1 MLEEEFEL
9 GVVNIFAWCPV
20 LLLVAL
26 KMSVYERDRPRRRFD
41 ARCGAVPVPVPL
53 LRVT

>member
-26 KMSVYERDRPRRRFD
+26 KMSSHKQTDHDDGLMHGVV
-41 ARCGAVPVPVPL
+41 RCPCPCRSSV
-53 LRVT
+53 